1 MELLVEKRYLK
12 IPVRFDGEPLRFT
25 VSENGA
31 PVYEFDAA
39 YTADA
44 PDAEYCADLRD
55 YAGRTVTLD
64 APEGFVPVLCD
75 APVPL
80 TAAQEALRPAV
91 HFTAERGWIND
102 PNGLCFYDG
111 LYHLFYQHNP
121 YGRQWGNMHWGHAVS
136 RDLLHWEHREEAMFS
151 DMHGAM
157 FSGCAVVDCENSR
170 ETRRR
175 CCSSTPARASAA
187 RSASPTA

>member
-102 PNGLCFYDG
+102 PNGLCF
-111 LYHLFYQHNP
+111 LSLIHI
-121 YGRQWGNMHWGHAVS
+121 
-136 RDLLHWEHREEAMFS
+136 
-151 DMHGAM
+151 
-157 FSGCAVVDCENSR
+157 
-170 ETRRR
+170 
-175 CCSSTPARASAA
+175 
-187 RSASPTA
+187 